1 MHLFQ
6 LYCNNDVIK
15 FNQNP
20 QYPKISTPYFPRSD
34 VPDEYTEGLFLPNF
48 ITNDKFFLQ
57 NFDEP
62 YEPII
67 KETYTTTTTVRQRI
81 ISSNDVIVSGSRTII
96 DNILMWSNA
105 SATLLLLFEC
115 VNQVFLKY
123 CESM

>member
-20 QYPKISTPYFPRSD
+20 QYPKIFTPYFPRSD

-48 ITNDKFFLQ
+48 ITNDEFFLQ

-96 DNILMWSNA
+96 DDVLMWSNA